1 MKNRNTFRSI
11 LLVALLSS
19 VSVCVASPIAND
31 TVPPPVHIHISV
43 ADLPA
48 LLNGEIVGITLEQM
62 DSLTVNMIDC
72 DGYKERAV
80 LAEGKLDTALI
91 EVYKRD
97 VQIQD
102 LTVLDDFNK
111 REVAGK
117 DILIREQD
125 LYISIVE
132 KDLKKEKRKSGLW
145 KVLTGLGTGAGIA
158 FGIWISN

>member
-1 MKNRNTFRSI
+1 MKNKNTFRSI

-19 VSVCVASPIAND
+19 VSVCVASPMAGD
-31 TVPPPVHIHISV
+31 TVPPPVHIHISL

-72 DGYKERAV
+72 DGYKERAA
-80 LAEGKLDTALI
+80 LAEGKLDTALM
-91 EVYKRD
+91 EVHKRD
-97 VQIQD
+97 MKIHD

-111 REVAGK
+111 RENAGK
-117 DILIREQD
+117 DIIIEEQD

-132 KDLKKEKRKSGLW
+132 KDLRKEKRKSGFW
-145 KVLTGLGTGAGIA
+145 KVLAGLGTGAGLA
-158 FGIWISN
+158 FGVWLSN